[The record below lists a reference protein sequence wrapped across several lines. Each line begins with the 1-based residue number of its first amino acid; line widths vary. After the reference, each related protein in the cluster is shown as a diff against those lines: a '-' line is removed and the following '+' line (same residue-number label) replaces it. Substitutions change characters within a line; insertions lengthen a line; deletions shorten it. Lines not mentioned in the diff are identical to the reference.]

1 LLDSCGITPP
11 ESMVGRSLMPILR
24 GQSRE
29 WKQEVFIQ
37 ISESQVGRAIR
48 TSRWKYG
55 IVAPEADGETES
67 GSDSYTENY
76 LYDLHSD
83 PYELQNLIGY
93 ASHNEVKAHLKTK
106 ILDAMEHAG
115 ESRPEI
121 TEHEITMPQSQRV
134 VFEDEILQ

>member
-1 LLDSCGITPP
+1 
-11 ESMVGRSLMPILR
+11 MPILR
-24 GQSRE
+24 GQSSE
-29 WKQEVFIQ
+29 WKQEAFIQ

-55 IVAPEADGETES
+55 IVAPDADGETES
-67 GSDSYTENY
+67 CSDAYTENY

-93 ASHNEVKAHLKTK
+93 ASHNQVKAHLKTK
-106 ILDAMEHAG
+106 ILDAMKRAG

-121 TEHEITMPQSQRV
+121 SDHEITMPESQRV
-134 VFEDEILQ
+134 LYEEEILQ